1 MRLAQEL
8 RLIQACIVRPLNAT
22 FNEDEP
28 RDSHGRW
35 TTAGG
40 ETMYERESEGGKKA
54 LEQPH
59 LKAIRIPPAWT
70 NVSVNPNPN
79 GKLMVVGKDS
89 KGRSQHIYSKAHS
102 QGQADAKFAR
112 MAELERMMP
121 EIIKKNDENRQ
132 SEDLKTKEAADV
144 LALIMHTGIRPG
156 GEGDTGADKKAYG
169 ATTLQGRHVVEG
181 ANGSVRLKF
190 VGKKGV
196 DLSIPIKDQAIASM
210 LLDRAKAVDRKSEI
224 FPDVSAAELS
234 AYVKQVTG
242 GGDYKTKDFR
252 TLLANRIAAVE
263 VAKIKPP
270 TDPKSFKK
278 KAKEVATVVAKK
290 LGNTAAIALS
300 SYINPMVF
308 ATGWKQQ
315 YA

>member
-8 RLIQACIVRPLNAT
+8 RLIQACIVIPLNAYS
-22 FNEDEP
+22 EDEP
-28 RDSHGRW
+28 RDSSGKW
-35 TTAGG
+35 TTSGG
-40 ETMYERESEGGKKA
+40 ETMYEVKSPHGQKL
-54 LEQPH
+54 LEQAH

-70 NVSVNPNPN
+70 HVSVNPDPK
-79 GKLMVVGKDS
+79 GKLMVVGKDV

-102 QGQADAKFAR
+102 QGQADLKFAR
-112 MAELERMMP
+112 MSELERMMP
-121 EIIKKNDENRQ
+121 EIQRINDKNRE
-132 SEDLKTKEAADV
+132 SEDPKTKEEADI
-144 LALIMHTGIRPG
+144 LALIMQTGIRPG

-169 ATTLQGRHVVEG
+169 ATTLLGRHVVEG

-196 DLSIPIKDQAIASM
+196 DLSIPVKDKSLASM
-210 LLDRAKAVDRKSEI
+210 LLERAKASDRKGEI
-224 FPDVSAAELS
+224 FPNVSAHDLS

-242 GGDYKTKDFR
+242 GDEYKTKDFR
-252 TLLANRIAAVE
+252 TLLANRIAAAE
-263 VAKIKPP
+263 IAKVKPP
-270 TDPKSFKK
+270 TDPKTFKK
-278 KAKEVATVVAKK
+278 KAKEVATIVAKA

-308 ATGWKQQ
+308 ATGWKHS